1 MSYWP
6 EQQHAKAVWIG
17 YTCWCV
23 PATNSHY
30 LKNIIQFNDTN
41 LSSFFIILKCIV
53 GCFDSWYDTKRNK
66 NLNLLEVHDFLL
78 VQLVLQDPVIND
90 ICQASYSQAV
100 L

>member
-1 MSYWP
+1 MTQICP
-6 EQQHAKAVWIG
+6 
-17 YTCWCV
+17 
-23 PATNSHY
+23 
-30 LKNIIQFNDTN
+30 LF
-41 LSSFFIILKCIV
+41 LIILKCIV
-53 GCFDSWYDTKRNK
+53 GCFDCWYDTKRYK